1 MATAAKTVSGGLLL
15 AISLTLTAC
24 SSSPTVPP
32 AGSTT
37 TPAGASVGATSPPSP
52 TTTGPPTTAA
62 GESPSPTSPPEA
74 GAVRACANA
83 DLSVAVSA
91 GGVGLGH
98 IGSIIVFTNG
108 SDHRCALYGYPGVTG
123 LDSNDRQV
131 THAQRTLNGYL
142 GGFYIVS
149 TVHLAP
155 GGRASALIEG
165 MAVPTGTA
173 TTCPVYPRLLV
184 TAPNQ
189 TRSYRL
195 AAAMP
200 GCSPLQIHPV
210 VSGTT
215 GRA

>member
-1 MATAAKTVSGGLLL
+1 MASSAVTVSGGFLL
-15 AISLTLTAC
+15 AVSLTLTAC
-24 SSSPTVPP
+24 SSSPTAPR

-37 TPAGASVGATSPPSP
+37 TTAGASIGATSPPSS
-52 TTTGPPTTAA
+52 TTSGPPTTAA
-62 GESPSPTSPPEA
+62 RESPSPTSPPGA
-74 GAVRACANA
+74 GAVRACANT

-91 GGVGLGH
+91 GAVGLGH
-98 IGSIIVFTNG
+98 IGSILVFTNG
-108 SDHRCALYGYPGVTG
+108 SDHRCTLYGYPGVTG
-123 LDSNDRQV
+123 LDSNGRQV
-131 THAQRTLNGYL
+131 THALRTLNGYL
-142 GGFYIVS
+142 GGFYVVS

-165 MAVPTGTA
+165 TAVPTGTA
-173 TTCPVYPRLLV
+173 TACPVYPRLLV

-195 AAAMP
+195 AAGMP
-200 GCSPLQIHPV
+200 GCSLLQIHPV

>member
-1 MATAAKTVSGGLLL
+1 MASSAVTVSGGLLL
-15 AISLTLTAC
+15 AAFLTLTAC
-24 SSSPTVPP
+24 SSSPTAPV
-32 AGSTT
+32 AGGNTT
-37 TPAGASVGATSPPSP
+37 GTASVGATSPPSS
-52 TTTGPPTTAA
+52 TTSGPPTTAA

-74 GAVRACANA
+74 GTVRACANT
-83 DLSVAVSA
+83 DLSVAVGT
-91 GGVGLGH
+91 GGAGLGH

-108 SDHRCALYGYPGVTG
+108 SAHRCTLFGYPGVTG
-123 LDSNDRQV
+123 LDSNGGQV
-131 THAQRTLNGYL
+131 THALRTLNGYL
-142 GGFYIVS
+142 GGFYVLS

-155 GGRASALIEG
+155 GGRASALVEG
-165 MAVPTGTA
+165 TTVPTGTA

-195 AAAMP
+195 AAGMP